1 MKRLRY
7 KRVVIVSVGFCLI
20 VMILLYMFF
29 HRNRFY
35 EYEGKIDT
43 YVATYRQD
51 NKLYTFDL
59 KGFQKDEKMYLSLND
74 MYNMVLILDKNT
86 KVYVDE
92 QKHTLT
98 YQMSEGN
105 YLFDY
110 GQNKIVYNNECVELK
125 DENEYIYISH
135 KNYYINVSFIEKT
148 VLKND
153 KKIKFKNK
161 NAIIQ

>member
-1 MKRLRY
+1 
-7 KRVVIVSVGFCLI
+7 
-20 VMILLYMFF
+20 
-29 HRNRFY
+29 
-35 EYEGKIDT
+35 
-43 YVATYRQD
+43 
-51 NKLYTFDL
+51 
-59 KGFQKDEKMYLSLND
+59 
-74 MYNMVLILDKNT
+74 
-86 KVYVDE
+86 
-92 QKHTLT
+92 
-98 YQMSEGN
+98 MSEGN

-110 GQNKIVYNNECVELK
+110 GQNKIVYNNECIELK

>member
-1 MKRLRY
+1 
-7 KRVVIVSVGFCLI
+7 
-20 VMILLYMFF
+20 
-29 HRNRFY
+29 
-35 EYEGKIDT
+35 
-43 YVATYRQD
+43 
-51 NKLYTFDL
+51 
-59 KGFQKDEKMYLSLND
+59 MYLSLND

-110 GQNKIVYNNECVELK
+110 GQNKIVYNNECIELK